1 MDLIVDVGNTRIKV
15 AVFEDGSLK
24 EHISCE
30 QENLIFT
37 INKILT
43 THDIKR
49 RFFSSVKNNVDFL
62 ETDYDFVALNRG
74 MRMPFEN
81 HYKTK
86 DTLGLDRLALAASAI
101 KLYSGFNTLVID
113 AGSCVTYDF
122 VNSSGEYLGG
132 AISPGLLMRYKAMNN
147 FTDGLPLLDS
157 RLTEIWL
164 GKTTETSMRVGAER
178 GLVLEIDGMISHYKN
193 EFENLRVLL
202 TGGDAFHLASQLKN
216 SIFANQNLVLEGLES
231 IMTINLD

>member
-24 EHISCE
+24 EHVSCE
-30 QENLIFT
+30 QENLIPI

-43 THDIKR
+43 SRDIKR
-49 RFFSSVKNNVDFL
+49 RFFSSVKDNLDFL
-62 ETDYDFVALNRG
+62 ETDYDFIALNRA

-81 HYKTK
+81 LYETK
-86 DTLGLDRLALAASAI
+86 ETLGLDRLALAASAV
-101 KLYSGFNTLVID
+101 KLYPGFNVLVID
-113 AGSCVTYDF
+113 AGSCVTYD
-122 VNSSGEYLGG
+122 VVTSSKEYLGG
-132 AISPGLLMRYKAMNN
+132 AISPGLTMRYKAMNR

-157 RLTEIWL
+157 ISTEIWL
-164 GKTTETSMRVGAER
+164 GGTTETSMRVGVEK
-178 GLVLEIDGMISHYKN
+178 GLILEIDGMISHYKT
-193 EFENLRVLL
+193 EFENLYVLL
-202 TGGDAFHLASQLKN
+202 TGGDAFHLAGQLKN

>member
-30 QENLIFT
+30 QENLIST

-43 THDIKR
+43 SHEVKR
-49 RFFSSVKNNVDFL
+49 RFFSSVKSNFGFL
-62 ETDYDFVALNRG
+62 ETDYDFIALKRT
-74 MRMPFEN
+74 MSMPFEN
-81 HYKTK
+81 HYETK
-86 DTLGLDRLALAASAI
+86 ETLGLDRLALAASAV
-101 KLYSGFNTLVID
+101 KLYPGFNTLVID

-122 VNSSGEYLGG
+122 VNSSKQYLGG
-132 AISPGLLMRYKAMNN
+132 GISPGLSMRYKAMNS

-157 RLTEIWL
+157 KPTEIWL
-164 GKTTETSMRVGAER
+164 GKTTETSMRVGAEK
-178 GLVLEIDGMISHYKN
+178 GLVLEIDGMISHYKT
-193 EFENLRVLL
+193 EFENLHVLL